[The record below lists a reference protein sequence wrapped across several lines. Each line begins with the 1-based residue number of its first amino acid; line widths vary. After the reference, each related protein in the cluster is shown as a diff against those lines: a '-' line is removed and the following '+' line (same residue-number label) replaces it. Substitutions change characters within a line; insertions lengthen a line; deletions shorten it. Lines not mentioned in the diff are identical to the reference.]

1 MFVQLSPGED
11 EVPERP
17 NRDPAAGSVQP
28 TPGSGMSETNRVAA
42 ALGESK
48 LLRAGLAD
56 VTRIRERTRRR
67 RILRLILILGFADA
81 FLWWRN
87 VSGHPL
93 HPPHLPPG
101 WGIWLPA
108 VLLILLLGLFMLMP
122 LASGRSPHILIRPD
136 HIEVGLSDV
145 VGLAPQV
152 DEVIR
157 SLNVFLGYATFREV
171 LGGNPRRGILFEGPP
186 GTGKTFLAK
195 AMAKQAGVPFLFVSA
210 PAFQSMWY
218 GMTNIKIR
226 SFFKALR
233 KAARREGGAI
243 GFIEEID
250 AIGGDRSGLAMSPD
264 PFLSSPLEG
273 VGQGPGRRVSSFFGP
288 AGSGMV
294 NELLIQMQSF
304 DQPPW
309 RQRVK
314 DRLAEWVN
322 SYLP

>member
-1 MFVQLSPGED
+1 MLRATS
-11 EVPERP
+11 
-17 NRDPAAGSVQP
+17 GSM
-28 TPGSGMSETNRVAA
+28 GSCFFRGTIY
-42 ALGESK
+42 
-48 LLRAGLAD
+48 LLRDNHRPDGRIVLGSLTLDGRLGFCHESSGSSGGDVSPKSLTESTGPLRLRAD
-56 VTRIRERTRRR
+56 VCSALARVGWGP
-67 RILRLILILGFADA
+67 LPRLPA
-81 FLWWRN
+81 
-87 VSGHPL
+87 
-93 HPPHLPPG
+93 G

-108 VLLILLLGLFMLMP
+108 VLLILLFGLMMLMP
-122 LASGRSPHILIRPD
+122 LASGRSPHILIRPE

-243 GFIEEID
+243 GFIEELD
-250 AIGGDRSGLAMSPD
+250 AIGGD
-264 PFLSSPLEG
+264 
-273 VGQGPGRRVSSFFGP
+273 
-288 AGSGMV
+288 AG
-294 NELLIQMQSF
+294 
-304 DQPPW
+304 
-309 RQRVK
+309 
-314 DRLAEWVN
+314 A
-322 SYLP
+322 

>member
-1 MFVQLSPGED
+1 M
-11 EVPERP
+11 
-17 NRDPAAGSVQP
+17 N
-28 TPGSGMSETNRVAA
+28 ETNRVAA
-42 ALGESK
+42 DLGESQ

-56 VTRIRERTRRR
+56 VTRVRERTRRR
-67 RILRLILILGFADA
+67 RIIRLIVILTAADA

-87 VSGHPL
+87 ASGHPL
-93 HPPHLPPG
+93 HLPHLPAG

-108 VLLILLLGLFMLMP
+108 VLLILLFGLMMLMP
-122 LASGRSPHILIRPD
+122 LASGRSPHILIRPE

-250 AIGGDRSGLAMSPD
+250 AIGSDRGGLGMDA
-264 PFLSSPLEG
+264 
-273 VGQGPGRRVSSFFGP
+273 GQPVQPRMISRFTGPG
-288 AGSGMV
+288 GSGMV

-304 DQPPW
+304 DQPPM
-309 RQRVK
+309 RQRIVE
-314 DRLAEWVN
+314 RMLEWLN
-322 SYLP
+322 GYLPEGR